1 MVGLHI
7 LTNSLRCQFE
17 IPFRCGNDEEQT
29 SLKWER
35 SSYPVVTPV
44 GHFFQFLPKI
54 IQEALKNIN
63 GNNFL
68 QYFSVTF
75 NGIVV
80 NFVEKEFC
88 FEKEIF
94 ENRNNVENLN

>member
-1 MVGLHI
+1 
-7 LTNSLRCQFE
+7 
-17 IPFRCGNDEEQT
+17 
-29 SLKWER
+29 
-35 SSYPVVTPV
+35 
-44 GHFFQFLPKI
+44 
-54 IQEALKNIN
+54 LKNIN